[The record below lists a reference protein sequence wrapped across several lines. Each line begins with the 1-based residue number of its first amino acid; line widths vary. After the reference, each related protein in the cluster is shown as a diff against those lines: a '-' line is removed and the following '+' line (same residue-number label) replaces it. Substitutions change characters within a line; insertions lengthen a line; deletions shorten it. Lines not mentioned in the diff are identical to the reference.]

1 MILDHNG
8 KPINFS
14 YKGAKNNQR
23 NRDYFSGSSSINN
36 REEKVL
42 SESERESLLSNLRN
56 SYRNNIIT
64 SSIIEC
70 LQTNIGK
77 VRVQSTTGNEDFDLK
92 REKIFKNYLSNCEI
106 TGIDMATVLKL
117 IMQEL
122 ALAGDCLI
130 ILLKDMQF
138 QLVSSERICSSRN
151 PELRKPDEISGV
163 RVNKFGAIT
172 HYRIINYDESGK
184 LNKDKGTYIPA
195 KDGIFIRNQ
204 TRIGSLRGI
213 PFLASG
219 INALQNI
226 EEVQSAYTQKI
237 KINSLFACAITSN
250 NPYDDRWSMN
260 NNSEDNRSSF
270 TTLETGQLMVLE
282 PNENITTID
291 ASSGTNE
298 IEKFLL
304 YLITFIASPIVG
316 CPEQIVGY
324 SNGTFASSRVTKTQA
339 NFKFKQYRE
348 MLEDQLLKRL
358 FAWLTRKNQLMGN
371 LPEMEFSDYQDSC
384 IFNWT
389 YLPVLDKSKDYAV
402 DKMAIE
408 NNLASYTEIFA
419 EKGKDFKQEAEQ
431 IAQDKLLLQKLFQEE
446 EESNTDEPSVSNTNT
461 DSEDIK
467 KKIEAYG
474 IGVRGGSITP
484 QEKDEEYFRSS
495 LNLPEPNEA
504 IKNAWE
510 EDGGARRPITLKSQE
525 AFEEEQNQIS
535 EDTDETLEE
544 SEEESE

>member
-1 MILDHNG
+1 MILDANG
-8 KPINFS
+8 KPVNFS
-14 YKGAKNNQR
+14 YKGARYNQR
-23 NRDYFSGSSSINN
+23 ERDYFSGFSSIAS

-42 SESERESLLSNLRN
+42 SESEREVLLSNLRN
-56 SYRNNIIT
+56 SFRNNIIT
-64 SSIIEC
+64 NAIVEC

-77 VRVQSTTGNEDFDLK
+77 VQVQSKTGNEEFDAN
-92 REKIFKNYLSNCEI
+92 REKIFKRYLQNCEI
-106 TGIDMATVLKL
+106 TNMDMASCLKL

-130 ILLKDMQF
+130 ILLKNGRF
-138 QLVSSERICSSRN
+138 QLIPSERIASARD
-151 PELRKPDEISGV
+151 PDKRKKDEISGV

-172 HYRIINYDESGK
+172 HFRIINFDETG
-184 LNKDKGTYIPA
+184 NINREEGNYIPA
-195 KDGIFIRNQ
+195 KDAIFIKNQ

-213 PFLASG
+213 PLLASS

-260 NNSEDNRSSF
+260 NHDEENRSSF
-270 TTLETGQLMVLE
+270 TTLESGQLMVLE

-339 NFKFKQYRE
+339 NFKFRQYRE
-348 MLEDQLLKRL
+348 MLEDQFLKRL
-358 FAWLTRKNQLMGN
+358 MAWKTRKSQLFGD
-371 LPEMEFSDYQDSC
+371 LPEMDFGDYSDAC
-384 IFNWT
+384 TFNWT

-402 DKMAIE
+402 DKMVVE

-419 EKGKDFKQEAEQ
+419 EKGKDFAEEAKQ
-431 IAQDKLLLQKLFQEE
+431 IAEDKNLLNSLLGQQEE
-446 EESNTDEPSVSNTNT
+446 TEN
-461 DSEDIK
+461 
-467 KKIEAYG
+467 
-474 IGVRGGSITP
+474 
-484 QEKDEEYFRSS
+484 
-495 LNLPEPNEA
+495 
-504 IKNAWE
+504 
-510 EDGGARRPITLKSQE
+510 
-525 AFEEEQNQIS
+525 
-535 EDTDETLEE
+535 
-544 SEEESE
+544 

>member
-1 MILDHNG
+1 MGMILDANG
-8 KPINFS
+8 KPVNFS
-14 YKGAKNNQR
+14 YKGARYNQR
-23 NRDYFSGSSSINN
+23 ERDYFSGFSSIAS

-42 SESERESLLSNLRN
+42 SESEREVLLSNLRN
-56 SYRNNIIT
+56 SFRNNIIT
-64 SSIIEC
+64 NAIVEC

-77 VRVQSTTGNEDFDLK
+77 VQVQSKTGNEEFDAN
-92 REKIFKNYLSNCEI
+92 REKIFKRYLQNCEI
-106 TGIDMATVLKL
+106 TNMDMASCLKL

-130 ILLKDMQF
+130 ILLKNGRF
-138 QLVSSERICSSRN
+138 QLIPSERIASARD
-151 PELRKPDEISGV
+151 PDKRKKDEISGV

-172 HYRIINYDESGK
+172 HFRIINFDETG
-184 LNKDKGTYIPA
+184 NINREEGNYIPA
-195 KDGIFIRNQ
+195 KDAIFIKNQ

-213 PFLASG
+213 PLLASS

-260 NNSEDNRSSF
+260 NHDEENRSSF
-270 TTLETGQLMVLE
+270 TTLESGQLMVLE

-339 NFKFKQYRE
+339 NFKFRQYRE
-348 MLEDQLLKRL
+348 MLEDQFLKRL
-358 FAWLTRKNQLMGN
+358 MAWKTRKSQLFGD
-371 LPEMEFSDYQDSC
+371 LPEMDFGDYSDAC
-384 IFNWT
+384 TFNWT

-402 DKMAIE
+402 DKMVVE

-419 EKGKDFKQEAEQ
+419 EKGKDFAEEAKQ
-431 IAQDKLLLQKLFQEE
+431 IAEDKNLLNSLLGQQEE
-446 EESNTDEPSVSNTNT
+446 TEN
-461 DSEDIK
+461 
-467 KKIEAYG
+467 
-474 IGVRGGSITP
+474 
-484 QEKDEEYFRSS
+484 
-495 LNLPEPNEA
+495 
-504 IKNAWE
+504 
-510 EDGGARRPITLKSQE
+510 
-525 AFEEEQNQIS
+525 
-535 EDTDETLEE
+535 
-544 SEEESE
+544 

>member
-1 MILDHNG
+1 MATILDAKGNAV
-8 KPINFS
+8 NFS
-14 YKGAKNNQR
+14 YKGSKYNQR
-23 NRDYFSGSSSINN
+23 ERDYFSGFSSITS

-42 SESERESLLSNLRN
+42 SESDREVLLSNLRN
-56 SYRNNIIT
+56 SFRNNIIT
-64 SSIIEC
+64 NAIVEC

-77 VRVQSTTGNEDFDLK
+77 VQVQSKTENEDFDKK
-92 REKIFKNYLSNCEI
+92 REKLFKNYLQNCEV
-106 TGIDMATVLKL
+106 TNMDMAQCLKL

-130 ILLKDMQF
+130 ILLKNGKF
-138 QLVSSERICSSRN
+138 QLIPSERIASARN
-151 PELRKPDEISGV
+151 PDKRKPDEISGV

-172 HYRIINYDESGK
+172 HFRIINYDGTGN
-184 LNKDKGTYIPA
+184 LNREEGNYIPA
-195 KDGIFIRNQ
+195 KDAIFIKNQ

-213 PFLASG
+213 PLLASA

-250 NPYDDRWSMN
+250 NPYDDRWSMTN
-260 NNSEDNRSSF
+260 QEEGRSSF
-270 TTLETGQLMVLE
+270 TTLESGQLMVLE

-339 NFKFKQYRE
+339 NFKFRQYRE
-348 MLEDQLLKRL
+348 MLEDQFLKRL
-358 FAWLTRKNQLMGN
+358 MAWKTRKAQMFGD
-371 LPEMEFSDYQDSC
+371 LPEMEFGDYSDAC
-384 IFNWT
+384 VFNWT

-402 DKMAIE
+402 DKMVTE

-419 EKGKDFKQEAEQ
+419 EKGKDFGEEAKQ
-431 IAQDKLLLQKLFQEE
+431 IAKDKNLLKELLGEE
-446 EESNTDEPSVSNTNT
+446 EPL
-461 DSEDIK
+461 
-467 KKIEAYG
+467 Y
-474 IGVRGGSITP
+474 
-484 QEKDEEYFRSS
+484 
-495 LNLPEPNEA
+495 
-504 IKNAWE
+504 
-510 EDGGARRPITLKSQE
+510 
-525 AFEEEQNQIS
+525 
-535 EDTDETLEE
+535 
-544 SEEESE
+544 